1 MRKRKSERGRERKR
15 KRKSER
21 EKEREVGQEE
31 VHSYC
36 LTFPVLLL
44 RTKDTIM
51 QSLSLPW

>member
-1 MRKRKSERGRERKR
+1 M
-15 KRKSER
+15 SER